1 MFSTDSQLIA
11 SQLQLVNGW
20 CITNRLAIDYE
31 KTYQV
36 LFKASNNKYD
46 IQNYHIMMGTSVLNI
61 NNETKFL
68 GLTLD
73 SNIDFRLHLKSLA
86 KKLNLNLL
94 MMRTIRWFL
103 DDKSMIDIY

>member
-1 MFSTDSQLIA
+1 MRRPIKSFLKPEIKKIDEQIYHLI
-11 SQLQLVNGW
+11 
-20 CITNRLAIDYE
+20 
-31 KTYQV
+31 
-36 LFKASNNKYD
+36 
-46 IQNYHIMMGTSVLNI
+46 MGTSVSNI